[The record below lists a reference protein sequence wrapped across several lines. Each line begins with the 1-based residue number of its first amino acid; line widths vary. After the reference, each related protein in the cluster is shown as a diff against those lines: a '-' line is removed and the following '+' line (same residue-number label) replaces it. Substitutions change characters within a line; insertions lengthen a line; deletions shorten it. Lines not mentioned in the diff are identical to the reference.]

1 MESASKDATMDEDDL
16 PLDTQPPQEP
26 SAADSLGQSFGAL
39 FWIVALVAVV
49 GVVAYALMHW
59 G

>member
-1 MESASKDATMDEDDL
+1 MDEDDL
-16 PLDTQPPQEP
+16 PPDTQPPQEP